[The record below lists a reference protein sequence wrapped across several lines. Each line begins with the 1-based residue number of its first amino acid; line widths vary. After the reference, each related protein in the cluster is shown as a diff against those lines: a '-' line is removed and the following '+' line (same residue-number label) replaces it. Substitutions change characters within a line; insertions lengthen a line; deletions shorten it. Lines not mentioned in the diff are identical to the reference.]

1 MALGQFLY
9 TITAHDEPVVD
20 KHILTNGITGACS
33 HNFPST
39 FGQANAG
46 TLLIDAAG
54 QPENGSPVGIAMT
67 NKAITDTR
75 NLFNRVH
82 QGNGTY
88 AGTKQNFSMIVCNTE
103 QTTVAAAI
111 TALGAGTSEEDWDGA
126 GKSLTFHTPS
136 LDPGTYTLVVPTD
149 AVVYQTSVQRAGN
162 VLVWHIPA
170 GQLGVYTQN
179 ANLASAAITV
189 TAADPDAKAAA
200 QLWAAGY
207 ILIDEQGTQLPYT
220 VPSI

>member
-1 MALGQFLY
+1 MAIGQFLY

-20 KHILTNGITGACS
+20 KHILTNGITGACT
-33 HNFPST
+33 HDFAST

-46 TLLIDAAG
+46 TLLIDAPG
-54 QPENGSPVGIAMT
+54 QPDDGAPVGIAMT
-67 NKAITDTR
+67 NKTISDTR

-88 AGTKQNFSMIVCNTE
+88 AGTKQKFSMILCNTE

-111 TALGAGTSEEDWDGA
+111 AALGAGTNEEDWDGV
-126 GKSLTFHTPS
+126 GKALTFHTPS
-136 LDPGTYTLVVPTD
+136 LDVDTYTLVVPTD

-162 VLVWHIPA
+162 VLVWHIPL
-170 GQLGVYTQN
+170 GQLGVYAQN
-179 ANLASAAITV
+179 ANLASAAVTI
-189 TAADPDAKAAA
+189 TAADPDAKAGA